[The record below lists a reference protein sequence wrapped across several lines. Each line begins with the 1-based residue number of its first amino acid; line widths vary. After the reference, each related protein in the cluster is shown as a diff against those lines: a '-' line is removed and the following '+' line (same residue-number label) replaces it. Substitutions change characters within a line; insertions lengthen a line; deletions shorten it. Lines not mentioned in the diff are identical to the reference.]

1 MRHQLCACG
10 LRCPGFNPVPLT
22 LAAVLWL
29 VQDGALSIPLHA
41 YPCCGSPPVPKHLDL
56 GDVPLGEAA
65 TRQLQLTCSTGVG
78 FDYSITVLQH
88 NKHFTVVPLSG
99 TVPAHG
105 STAVTVAFEPTKYST
120 EHMQLQV
127 LLSEYGAEP
136 MQMLVTGSCRPGLTQ
151 LKVLAAGA
159 TVGGPF
165 PGKGTGLCQH
175 G

>member
-1 MRHQLCACG
+1 MFSPA
-10 LRCPGFNPVPLT
+10 PLT
-22 LAAVLWL
+22 LAAVLRL

-56 GDVPLGEAA
+56 GEVPLGEPV
-65 TRQLQLTCSTGVG
+65 TRQLQLTCRTGVG

-88 NKHFTVVPLSG
+88 NKHFTVAPLSG

-105 STAVTVAFEPTKYST
+105 STAVAVTFTPTKYST
-120 EHMQLQV
+120 EHLQLQV

-151 LKVLAAGA
+151 HKVLAAAA
-159 TVGGPF
+159 TAGGPSS
-165 PGKGTGLCQH
+165 GKGTGPCQH